1 MNYENRLIDGQLDEF
16 FPELAAISL
25 EGPKGVGKTA
35 TATQRAKTVLR
46 LDDPNTANFV
56 SANPN
61 IIRDSAGP
69 LLIDE
74 WQQVPSTWDLV
85 RREVDRD
92 GSGGRFLLTGSAIP
106 NGARIHSGAG
116 RIVSLR
122 MRPLSLA
129 ERNLEEPTVSLG
141 SMFAGGVAIEGTS
154 SLVLE
159 DYFREIVA
167 SGFPGIRHLS
177 PSSRSLQLDSYIE
190 RIMTKEFVEQGL
202 TVRRPGTLRAWLAAF
217 AASTATTTSYN
228 TMLEA
233 TTPDG
238 EAKPTRITTSN
249 YRDVLERLWLI
260 DSLPAWVPS
269 KNIFTRLAASPKH
282 FLADPA
288 LAARLL
294 DIDESA
300 FVRKLPT
307 GDMVPGSPAL
317 VGGLFEALVVLS
329 VKTYA
334 QNNQLNVSHFR
345 EHNGAREVDMI
356 VHRPNGASV
365 ALEVKLGRVVD
376 DRDVRHL
383 LWLKQKLGDDL
394 RDMAVIYTGE
404 YAYRRP
410 DGVAVIPASLLGP

>member
-1 MNYENRLIDGQLDEF
+1 MNYQSRLIDTQLNDF

-35 TATQRAKTVLR
+35 TATQRAGTILR
-46 LDDPNTANFV
+46 LDDPNTANLLQ
-56 SANPN
+56 SNPD
-61 IIRDSAGP
+61 IIRDSLEP

-74 WQQVPSTWDLV
+74 WQEVPSSWDLV

-92 GSGGRFLLTGSAIP
+92 GTGGRFLLTGSAIP

-129 ERNLEEPTVSLG
+129 ERNLDVSTVSIGAMFLG
-141 SMFAGGVAIEGTS
+141 NADIVGTS
-154 SLVLE
+154 SLGLH

-167 SGFPGIRHLS
+167 SGFPGIRNLS
-177 PSSRSLQLDSYIE
+177 TASRALQLDSYIE
-190 RIMTKEFVEQGL
+190 RVITKEFVEQGL
-202 TVRRPGTLRAWLAAF
+202 AVRRPAILRAWLAAF
-217 AASTATTTSYN
+217 AASTATTASYN

-233 TTPDG
+233 TIQRG
-238 EAKPTRITTSN
+238 ESKPSRITTSN

-260 DSLPAWVPS
+260 DSLPAWIPS
-269 KNIFTRLAASPKH
+269 KNIFTRLAAAPKH

-288 LAARLL
+288 LAARILG
-294 DIDESA
+294 IDETA
-300 FVRKLPT
+300 FVKRLPT
-307 GDMVPGSPAL
+307 GEIVPGSPAI
-317 VGGLFEALVVLS
+317 VGGLFEALAVLS

-334 QNNQLNVSHFR
+334 QINQVSVSHFR
-345 EHNGAREVDMI
+345 ESSGAREVDVI
-356 VHRPNGASV
+356 VHRPDGATV
-365 ALEVKLGRVVD
+365 AFEVKLGRIVD
-376 DRDVRHL
+376 NRDVRHL

-394 RDMAVIYTGE
+394 RDMAVIYSGE